1 MKLTDLL
8 MNFQKNL
15 FYVAVFA
22 TLLSACSKP
31 ETTEETKTET
41 KPLSLVSA
49 DILKLQ
55 ASELARGPM
64 VSGSLQP
71 VVKAELN
78 AEVSGIVTKV
88 LKDNGDLVKAGEL
101 LVQLDQTTF
110 RDKLMSAQEA
120 ERSALVTADQAQKQL
135 RRMQSLHKQNL
146 VTAEVLESAE
156 IKANQAHS
164 ELASAKARLVEARQQ
179 LERTEVRA
187 PFDGVVAM
195 RKTSAGD
202 TAQIGKALMVVIDPS
217 SMRFEGYIAADQVG
231 QVKVGQA
238 VNFKVNGYSNQRFDG
253 VIERINPQA
262 AETTRQVQLF
272 VAINSKEDLVAGLYA
287 EGFIAIVNQQS
298 LMVPP
303 SVLVQE
309 GDNHFVWQ
317 LTDNKLHKVKVDI
330 GAKDP
335 RWGTVQL
342 LSGVNIGDQVLLQ
355 PLGAIKEGASVTL
368 NNSTDISKKPE
379 TAVGAQAAVV
389 GN

>member
-1 MKLTDLL
+1 
-8 MNFQKNL
+8 MNYQKNL
-15 FYVAVFA
+15 FYAAIVATFL
-22 TLLSACSKP
+22 TACSKP
-31 ETTEETKTET
+31 ETAPEVKTDS

-49 DILKLQ
+49 DILQLQ

-179 LERTEVRA
+179 MERTEVRA

-238 VNFKVNGYSNQRFDG
+238 VNFKVNGYNDQRFDG

-272 VAINSKEDLVAGLYA
+272 VAISNKADLVAGLYA
-287 EGFIAIVNQQS
+287 EGYIAVANQQS

-355 PLGAIKEGASVTL
+355 PLGAIKEGASVTV
-368 NNSTDISKKPE
+368 NNNTELSKKPE

>member
-1 MKLTDLL
+1 

-15 FYVAVFA
+15 IYVAIFA
-22 TLLSACSKP
+22 TFLTACSQP
-31 ETTEETKTET
+31 EPAEETKTET

-49 DILKLQ
+49 DLLKLQ

-179 LERTEVRA
+179 MERTEVRA

-238 VNFKVNGYSNQRFDG
+238 VNFKVNGYNNQRFDG

-272 VAINSKEDLVAGLYA
+272 VAISNKADLVAGLYA
-287 EGFIAIVNQQS
+287 EGYIAVANQQS

-355 PLGAIKEGASVTL
+355 PLGAIKEGATVTL
-368 NNSTDISKKPE
+368 NSTTEISKKPE